1 MTSIAQLTSQ
11 VELLTSQ
18 SRYLRDE
25 NFILKTKNSVFQDII
40 KYQLKT
46 MTWFQILL
54 KFLVDH
60 KIPFITALCSGDI
73 ISIPNKIVSFI
84 ETSINA
90 YEKHLEIERASLN
103 FPAYRPF
110 VYTRNVS
117 SMFEFN
123 QKLIQLNLYSSQ
135 KLLADRSKIY
145 SIHFINDLR
154 GLFKRH
160 NMILE
165 ADEFLKSIEASKIIF
180 WLLRDVFA
188 RIPFLMQDFDSDKIA
203 DSVESIK
210 EWIFT
215 TFREYTVNILEKQAF
230 ALEPRIYIEPIVV
243 SFLNTLGDTFF
254 FKDTIIELMNKKS
267 YTLEK
272 NSSLMDRDVF
282 NKFSVLM
289 FKKKIA
295 QNKIY
300 DVPKVDF
307 IFEKNDIPSIL
318 VFLNAIFS
326 ITDYRTEGEQL
337 ANNYLLQNLYLQK
350 FLKCSVEQLG
360 IDVGNKNFVNPI
372 KIFTDSLRFT
382 N

>member
-1 MTSIAQLTSQ
+1 M
-11 VELLTSQ
+11 
-18 SRYLRDE
+18 
-25 NFILKTKNSVFQDII
+25 
-40 KYQLKT
+40 
-46 MTWFQILL
+46 
-54 KFLVDH
+54 
-60 KIPFITALCSGDI
+60 
-73 ISIPNKIVSFI
+73 
-84 ETSINA
+84 
-90 YEKHLEIERASLN
+90 
-103 FPAYRPF
+103 
-110 VYTRNVS
+110 
-117 SMFEFN
+117 
-123 QKLIQLNLYSSQ
+123 
-135 KLLADRSKIY
+135 
-145 SIHFINDLR
+145 
-154 GLFKRH
+154 
-160 NMILE
+160 
-165 ADEFLKSIEASKIIF
+165 
-180 WLLRDVFA
+180 
-188 RIPFLMQDFDSDKIA
+188 
-203 DSVESIK
+203 
-210 EWIFT
+210 
-215 TFREYTVNILEKQAF
+215 NILEKQAF

-326 ITDYRTEGEQL
+326 ITDYRSEGEQL